1 MMSHQNHSF
10 FSFEGILFTFM
21 KNFKIIYETAT
32 VSKKQKTYD
41 GSHMV
46 PMKMTLLFM
55 DLIPTKKSV
64 FLSHICHIFIDINIR
79 CITFLIKT

>member
-10 FSFEGILFTFM
+10 FSFKGILFTFM

-32 VSKKQKTYD
+32 VSKKQTTYN

-55 DLIPTKKSV
+55 DLIPTKKCIFVTYS
-64 FLSHICHIFIDINIR
+64 SHFY
-79 CITFLIKT
+79 